1 MSWRIGS
8 AAAVVL
14 LAGIAVWWFWPSG
27 PERPTPAGAEQ
38 SVTRFLSGEEAAED
52 YPRITG
58 PEPLRFPRD
67 HGAHPEY
74 RHEWWY
80 LTGQLETV
88 QGRHFG
94 YQITF
99 FRFNLDPRAP
109 ERDSAWGTNQA
120 WMAHLGVTDT
130 EAERFRHRER
140 FARGGAI
147 GLAGAEVDPFR
158 VWLEDWVLEGA
169 SGEDIMPLHLRV
181 EDDELMLDL
190 RLEALKP
197 LVLQG
202 DAGYSRKGPEPGNAS
217 RYYSYTRLA
226 TEGELV
232 IDGQRHAVQ
241 GLSWMDREWGSSVLS
256 EGQVGWDW
264 FSLQLDD
271 QTEIMYYTL
280 RRDDGSV
287 DPRSKG
293 LFVAADGSTRLLEHE
308 AVELEALRHWES
320 PLGDARYP
328 VAWRM
333 RIPSLGLELDMEAV
347 LDDQELR
354 TGFRYWEGAVTV
366 RGERE
371 GRGTRGRGYAEL
383 TGYEAGPQ

>member
-8 AAAVVL
+8 AAVALV
-14 LAGIAVWWFWPSG
+14 LAGIAFWWFWASE
-27 PERPTPAGAEQ
+27 PEQPAPTGAEQ
-38 SVTRFLSGEEAAED
+38 SVTRFLSGEDAAAD
-52 YPRITG
+52 YPRVTG
-58 PEPLRFPRD
+58 SEPLRFPRD

-80 LTGQLETV
+80 LTGQLETAR
-88 QGRHFG
+88 GRHFG

-99 FRFNLDPRAP
+99 FRFNLDPQAP
-109 ERDSAWGTNQA
+109 ERASAWGTNQV
-120 WMAHLGVTDT
+120 WMAHLGLTDT
-130 EAERFRHRER
+130 EAGRFRHRER

-147 GLAGAEVDPFR
+147 GLAGAEVEPFR
-158 VWLEDWVLEGA
+158 VWLEDWVLKGTT
-169 SGEDIMPLHLRV
+169 GEDIMPLHLQA
-181 EDDELMLDL
+181 EDGDLLLDL
-190 RLEALKP
+190 RLDALKP

-217 RYYSYTRLA
+217 RYFSYTRLA

-256 EGQVGWDW
+256 QGQVGWDW

-271 QTEIMYYTL
+271 ETEIMYYTL

-293 LFVAADGSTRLLEHE
+293 LFVAADGSTRLLEHGD
-308 AVELEALRHWES
+308 VELRATRHWDS

-333 RIPSLGLELDMEAV
+333 RIPPLGLELDIEAV

-354 TGFRYWEGAVTV
+354 TGFRYWEGAVAV

-371 GRGTRGRGYAEL
+371 DRGVGGRGYAEL
-383 TGYEAGPQ
+383 TGYAD